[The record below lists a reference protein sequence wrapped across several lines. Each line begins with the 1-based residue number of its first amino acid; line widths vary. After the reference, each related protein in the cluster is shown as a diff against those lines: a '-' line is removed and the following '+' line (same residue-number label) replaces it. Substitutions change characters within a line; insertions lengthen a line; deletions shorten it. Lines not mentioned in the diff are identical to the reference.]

1 MQYDLNKK
9 RGSNVAIDRELAG
22 NIENPSFDV
31 INYAINQQQKRI
43 DRYNMLEHY
52 YEGNQHILSRNLEM
66 AAKLDRADE
75 KVMTNHAKYIT
86 DMITG
91 FTTGNPISISP
102 ANGKDIKAI
111 TDAQDQMEPPNPK
124 ERIYSP
130 PRLARLRYPSET
142 INYYILQNSPSK
154 CNNFFEFSA

>member
-111 TDAQDQMEPPNPK
+111 TDAQDQMDIDSHNTEMEK
-124 ERIYSP
+124 D
-130 PRLARLRYPSET
+130 LRKG
-142 INYYILQNSPSK
+142 LRG
-154 CNNFFEFSA
+154 